1 MDLGGETYDL
11 YEMWHELRGYREVLL
26 KLRSAS
32 DADSDPEP
40 DTALRAA
47 ADPAGAAAF
56 YAADPA
62 GAAAFYAADSAG
74 TAAAAIPGSADAA
87 ADTECFVLRYSAGE
101 EK

>member
-32 DADSDPEP
+32 DADSDSEP
-40 DTALRAA
+40 DTTLRA
-47 ADPAGAAAF
+47 ADPAGTAAF
-56 YAADPA
+56 CAADSA
-62 GAAAFYAADSAG
+62 GTAAFYAADSAG

>member
-40 DTALRAA
+40 DPALRATADPATAIRA
-47 ADPAGAAAF
+47 ADPAGA
-56 YAADPA
+56 
-62 GAAAFYAADSAG
+62 
-74 TAAAAIPGSADAA
+74 AAAAIPGSADAA
-87 ADTECFVLRYSAGE
+87 SDTECFVLRYSAGE

>member
-40 DTALRAA
+40 DTTLRAA
-47 ADPAGAAAF
+47 ADSAGAAAF
-56 YAADPA
+56 C
-62 GAAAFYAADSAG
+62 AADSAG

-87 ADTECFVLRYSAGE
+87 SDTECFVLRYSAGE

>member
-11 YEMWHELRGYREVLL
+11 YEMWHELSGYREVLL
-26 KLRSAS
+26 KLRSTS
-32 DADSDPEP
+32 DADSDSEP
-40 DTALRAA
+40 DPALRAT

-56 YAADPA
+56 CAADPA
-62 GAAAFYAADSAG
+62 GA
-74 TAAAAIPGSADAA
+74 AAAAIPGSADAA

>member
-32 DADSDPEP
+32 DADSDSEP
-40 DTALRAA
+40 DTTLCAA
-47 ADPAGAAAF
+47 ADPAGDAAF
-56 YAADPA
+56 C
-62 GAAAFYAADSAG
+62 AADSAG
-74 TAAAAIPGSADAA
+74 TATAAVPGSADGGPDA
-87 ADTECFVLRYSAGE
+87 EPELLRDSAGE